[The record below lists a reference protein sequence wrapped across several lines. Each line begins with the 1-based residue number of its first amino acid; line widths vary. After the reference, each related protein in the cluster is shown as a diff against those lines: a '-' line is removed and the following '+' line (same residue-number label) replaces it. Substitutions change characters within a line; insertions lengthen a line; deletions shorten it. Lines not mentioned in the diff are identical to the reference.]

1 MKMAYF
7 AGAAMALAA
16 LIPLSAMS
24 QDATGGEK
32 KKGPPAN
39 AVMGVVKSVDATAK
53 TVTVEDKK
61 AATTKTFAVTEKTK
75 IKIDKVDKTLAD
87 LTEGLRV
94 TVVPNKKGDA
104 AMSINGNT
112 AAAKGGGK
120 KKKGGTE

>member
-7 AGAAMALAA
+7 AGAAVALAA
-16 LIPLSAMS
+16 LIPLSALS

-39 AVMGVVKSVDATAK
+39 AVMGVVKSVDASAK
-53 TVTVEDKK
+53 TVTVEAKGGE
-61 AATTKTFAVTEKTK
+61 AKTFTVTEKTK
-75 IKIDKVDKTLAD
+75 IKVDKADKTLAD

-94 TVVPNKKGDA
+94 TVVPGKKGDT
-104 AMSINGNT
+104 AMSINGNS

-120 KKKGGTE
+120 KKKGATE

>member
-1 MKMAYF
+1 MAYF
-7 AGAAMALAA
+7 AGAALALAA
-16 LIPLSAMS
+16 LIPLSALS

-39 AVMGVVKSVDATAK
+39 AVMGVVKSVDASAK
-53 TVTVEDKK
+53 TVTVEPKGGE
-61 AATTKTFAVTEKTK
+61 AKTFSVSEKTK
-75 IKIDKVDKTLAD
+75 IKIDGADKTLAD

-94 TVVPNKKGDA
+94 TLVPNKKGDA
-104 AMSINGNT
+104 AQSISGRT